1 MESHFK
7 ISDIRRG
14 QKLRDYTLK
23 DTQKYIREKA
33 PKKYWDDL
41 QPDFDIAAKRRV
53 FDSGYYESLNS
64 PKVELIQDD
73 TVVTAKGH
81 EVITKNGR
89 RVPADVIVLCTVS
102 TGLAG
107 QAAPGTARTELLLSF
122 QGFRTQDC
130 ERCRQCLCLSF
141 PIDRLFASPVPAQNF
156 RRRCLAAGP
165 SQRDKR
171 GQLPRYNGRGLSE
184 LRELRSNSQC
194 RAGSC

>member
-53 FDSGYYESLNS
+53 FDSGYYECLNS

-81 EVITKNGR
+81 EVITKNGKH
-89 RVPADVIVLCTVS
+89 VPADVIVLCTVS
-102 TGLAG
+102 IGRMFSHAHFDSSLTFSFCRASGYKIVSLTCPSA
-107 QAAPGTARTELLLSF
+107 LLVRSLTDRGLSF
-122 QGFRTQDC
+122 QTSSRSRSIRTA
-130 ERCRQCLCLSF
+130 CLSRT
-141 PIDRLFASPVPAQNF
+141 D
-156 RRRCLAAGP
+156 
-165 SQRDKR
+165 
-171 GQLPRYNGRGLSE
+171 
-184 LRELRSNSQC
+184 
-194 RAGSC
+194 